1 MKSKRL
7 TKDEIRRCLRFV
19 NLPYDPFRRGLYS
32 VKELMAGYTSDH
44 PENSRDAQI
53 AAYFNKKNKK
63 IPNVHEALAQRIH
76 DHAIDDAL
84 YRFVNP
90 KGKSS
95 RKMVGIMG
103 SHSTAR
109 NAVEYEN
116 IAQLAYGLVQRGFCV
131 VTGGGPGI
139 MEAANLGAYL
149 ARYEKKEL
157 SNAIATLSTAPVY
170 PGNQV
175 SYVAAATKVRSNYS
189 DSGSSLAVPTWA
201 YSDEPT
207 GQFSSGIGKYFSNSI
222 REDGL
227 LAIAAWGVVF
237 AKGSAGTLQEV
248 FQDVAH
254 NSYWSFHS
262 RGPMVFMGKKVF
274 GDPPSI
280 FDVVKARA
288 TADGYGDMVE
298 LVDKPEEALK
308 FIIDHP
314 MQPQNPGPTQER
326 TFGISNYLLDT
337 E

>member
-1 MKSKRL
+1 MGSKRP
-7 TKDEIRRCLRFV
+7 TNDEIRRCLRFT
-19 NLPYDPFRRGLYS
+19 NLPYDPFRRSLYS
-32 VKELMAGYTSDH
+32 VKELMKGYTSAH
-44 PENSRDAQI
+44 PENSLDAQI
-53 AAYFNKKNKK
+53 ADYFNKKNKK

-90 KGKSS
+90 KGKLS

-109 NAVEYEN
+109 DALDYKNTAR
-116 IAQLAYGLVQRGFCV
+116 LAWALIRKGFCV

-149 ARYEKKEL
+149 ANYGDDAL
-157 SNAIATLSTAPVY
+157 SDAITTLSKAPVY

-175 SYVAAATKVRSNYS
+175 QYVAAAAEVRSKYS
-189 DSGSSLAVPTWA
+189 DSGASLAVPTWA

-237 AKGSAGTLQEV
+237 APGSAGTLQEV
-248 FQDVAH
+248 FQDIAH

-262 RGPMVFMGKKVF
+262 RGPMVFMGKSFF
-274 GDPPSI
+274 GAPPSI

-288 TADGYGDMVE
+288 AKDGYDDMVA
-298 LVDKPEEALK
+298 LLDTPEEVLA
-308 FIIDHP
+308 FIIAHP
-314 MQPQNPGPTQER
+314 MRPQPGLKQER
-326 TFGISNYLLDT
+326 TFGFSNYLLSSK
-337 E
+337 